1 MRKTPHQSQRGFVTI
16 AQNTDTVDYLEL
28 SYLQA
33 LNTKATQPNSEY
45 AVIVYAKTESQI
57 TPAQRR
63 AFDYVITIE
72 HDEAKD
78 SDWKLSNEWQVFWL
92 TPFKETIKLE
102 SDLLFTRDVSHWW
115 PVLQTQPVVLS
126 HGVVDHQGRTAT
138 SRRYRKLFDDNSM
151 PDVYNGMMYFRYTAE
166 ATQFFIQAKN
176 IYRNWDNIRDK
187 GLINVRDEQPTT
199 DVVYALASMLVDFP
213 TYIPTLDFFKFA
225 HMKPGI
231 QNWSESNNVFDT
243 VLLETDLPEIRVN
256 NVLQLNPIHYYD
268 KNINIKELI
277 DEYTNRSA

>member
-1 MRKTPHQSQRGFVTI
+1 MRKTPHQSQRGFVTF

-45 AVIVYAKTESQI
+45 AVIVDAATESQI

-63 AFDYVITIE
+63 AFDYVITLE

-115 PVLQTQPVVLS
+115 TALQSQPVVLS
-126 HGVVDHQGRTAT
+126 HGVVDHQGRPAT
-138 SRRYRKLFDDNSM
+138 SRRYRKLFDDNNL
-151 PDVYNGMMYFRYTAE
+151 PDTYNGMMYFRYTAE
-166 ATQFFIQAKN
+166 ATQFFIHARN
-176 IYRNWDNIRDK
+176 IYHNWDSIRDK
-187 GLINVRDEQPTT
+187 GLVNVRDEHPTT
-199 DVVYALASMLVDFP
+199 DVVYALASLLVDFP

-231 QNWSESNNVFDT
+231 QGWAESNGVFDT
-243 VLLETDLPEIRVN
+243 VLLETNLPDIRVN
-256 NVLQLNPIHYYD
+256 NVLQLNPVHYYD

-277 DEYTNRSA
+277 NEYTTRPA